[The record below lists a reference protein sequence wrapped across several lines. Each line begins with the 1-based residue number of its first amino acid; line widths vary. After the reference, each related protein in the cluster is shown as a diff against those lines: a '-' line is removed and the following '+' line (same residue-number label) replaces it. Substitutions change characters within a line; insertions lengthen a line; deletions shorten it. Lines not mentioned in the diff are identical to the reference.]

1 MDRHPDPVGSPF
13 PLLSMNGESVMAVAG
28 ADVGR
33 NREDLRRRRLLR
45 IAVWVGFP
53 ALFLWWRIALGRPVN
68 LLRMPHIDL
77 MLWLPV
83 IFFVVLIL
91 SVILP
96 SSSSAARRTCSTG
109 RTRSTSG
116 STTSSAST

>member
-1 MDRHPDPVGSPF
+1 MDRHNDPVGSPF
-13 PLLSMNGESVMAVAG
+13 PLLSVNGESVMAISG

-33 NREDLRRRRLLR
+33 NREELRRRRLLR
-45 IAVWVGFP
+45 LAVWVGVP
-53 ALFLWWRIALGRPVN
+53 ALFLWWRIALGKPIN

-96 SSSSAARRTCSTG
+96 FVIFG
-109 RTRSTSG
+109 RSPHVL
-116 STTSSAST
+116 